1 MVDAG
6 ILEEVLGSIHNWFVR
21 DSMAVSGCEISDGA
35 LPASVTSDLMATQWY
50 RITGSVLNDGLH
62 QHPAE
67 DLADET
73 FDGTIDTLVIPRP
86 LLKVVEDIGE
96 WVEANKKG
104 SVKAQES
111 PYQSESFDGYTYTIK
126 SGSTSNSASGGL
138 TGWQAEFGSRLNQWR
153 KMH

>member
-1 MVDAG
+1 M
-6 ILEEVLGSIHNWFVR
+6 
-21 DSMAVSGCEISDGA
+21 
-35 LPASVTSDLMATQWY
+35 
-50 RITGSVLNDGLH
+50 
-62 QHPAE
+62 
-67 DLADET
+67 
-73 FDGTIDTLVIPRP
+73 
-86 LLKVVEDIGE
+86 VEDIGD
-96 WVEANKKG
+96 WIEANKKG